1 MKKIL
6 FLMAILCCNYV
17 KAQKVTINI
26 TGSPD
31 TVVKINYP
39 VDGINY
45 IYWENQKTY
54 RLNAKG
60 SVQFPNAMKAGNYIY
75 ITNNGKHTLVFIT
88 PGKSLQIDLSV
99 NDKGQT
105 LKATGPNA
113 DGIVLYTNLNH
124 PFYQSKAQLYY
135 KKDTTA
141 VGLKKAIEFDI
152 AKELHP
158 FDSLLKVKKISTEF
172 YRFTERDIRYYYAA
186 VFSSAVFLQFYRTT
200 YDHKHPYYKAVFNK
214 DLEEAWPEIY
224 KTTPLNNPFAAGAP
238 EFFYYAKDYTTWYKL
253 YYLARKNG
261 AYKEPI
267 NGDNHFDK
275 FYDGFKANFT
285 GKNLEYLQARFIFD
299 EAMEKQYQPQLVT
312 LYGRFIKDYPKS
324 NFTPYLT
331 PLINEITAYHKR
343 AAQALSAEQIIL
355 PINGINTFDQ
365 LMATFKGK
373 TVYVDMW
380 ATWCG
385 PCKEEFQYA
394 ADVRKYLKD
403 KNVESL
409 FISMDNDGAD
419 KQWRDMIK
427 FYNLSGN
434 HARVN
439 DVLLKDL
446 LTKFWDGKGYSIP
459 RYVLVKDG
467 VVVENDAAR
476 PSDKQILYDQI
487 SKHL

>member
-6 FLMAILCCNYV
+6 FLMAMLCCNYV
-17 KAQKVTINI
+17 KAQNITINI

-45 IYWENQKTY
+45 NYWQNQKTY
-54 RLNAKG
+54 RLDSKNTI
-60 SVQFPNAMKAGNYIY
+60 QFPNTLKAGNFIY
-75 ITNNGKHTLVFIT
+75 ISNNGKLTPVFIT
-88 PGKSLQIDLSV
+88 PGKSLQIDLTV
-99 NDKGQT
+99 NDKKQT
-105 LKATGPNA
+105 LTVKGPNA
-113 DGIVLYTNLNH
+113 DGIVLYNNLNH
-124 PFYQSKAQLYY
+124 PSYQLKARFYYSN
-135 KKDTTA
+135 DTTA
-141 VGLKKAIEFDI
+141 AGLKKAIDLDI
-152 AKELHP
+152 TKELHR
-158 FDSLLKVKKISTEF
+158 FDSLLKVKKVSEEF

-186 VFSSAVFLQFYRTT
+186 VLSSAIFVQYIRTT
-200 YDHKHPYYKAVFNK
+200 YDHNRPDYKAVFNK
-214 DLEEAWPEIY
+214 DLEDAWPEIY
-224 KTTPLNNPFAAGAP
+224 KTTPPNNQFATGAP
-238 EFFYYAKDYTTWYKL
+238 EFFYYAKDYATWYKL
-253 YYLARKNG
+253 IYLAKKNG
-261 AYKEPI
+261 TYNEPLDGS
-267 NGDNHFDK
+267 NYFNR
-275 FYDGFKANFT
+275 FYDSFKANFT

-312 LYGRFIKDYPKS
+312 LYNRFIKDYPKS
-324 NFTPYLT
+324 NFTTYLT
-331 PLINEITAYHKR
+331 QLINEITAYHKR

-355 PINGINTFDQ
+355 PTDGISTFDQ

-385 PCKEEFQYA
+385 PCKDEFQYA

-439 DVLLKDL
+439 NTLLKDL
-446 LTKFWDGKGYSIP
+446 LIKFWDGKGYSIP

-467 VVVENDAAR
+467 VIIEKDAAR